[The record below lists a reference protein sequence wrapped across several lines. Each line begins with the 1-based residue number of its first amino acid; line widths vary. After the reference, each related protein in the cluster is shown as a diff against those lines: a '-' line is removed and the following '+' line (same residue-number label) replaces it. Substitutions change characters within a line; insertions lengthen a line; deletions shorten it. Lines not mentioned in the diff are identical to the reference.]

1 MDQDLQNAFIAL
13 GRTQDQFEAVIMEL
27 YRMFPHDS
35 NPLAWRDKIFTEQRK
50 WQSGPN
56 DPNDYQMQIALHF
69 LDLAREERLQVA
81 LDDRGFSV
89 IELDDKP
96 MKHAEL
102 KAVIFKEI
110 SQLTGSWLLYPSL
123 FAAVDRYLG
132 LSLSQN
138 LNVLKAVLG
147 ELSDKNYIR
156 FDQSRARMLRITR
169 GLNFDEWKNTM
180 TKPRAPSVT
189 HNAFTF
195 NGQIGAV
202 QTGEGSV
209 ANVQQTSGAN
219 PFADLKA
226 ALQTLLQELPKSD
239 LPVSERQDAEEL
251 IGKTIQE
258 INSEKPSKGVVKA
271 LCSGLA
277 TTVQTLG
284 SASAAYALVSA
295 AFTHYG
301 ISLG

>member
-13 GRTQDQFEAVIMEL
+13 SRTQNQFEAVVLEL

-35 NPLAWRDKIFTEQRK
+35 NPLAWTDKIYTEQRK

-56 DPNDYQMQIALHF
+56 DPHDYQMQIALHF
-69 LDLAREERLQVA
+69 LELAREGRLQVA
-81 LDDRGFSV
+81 LDHRGFSV
-89 IELDDKP
+89 IELDDRP
-96 MKHAEL
+96 MKHADL
-102 KAVIFKEI
+102 KQIIFKEI
-110 SQLTGSWLLYPSL
+110 SKLTGNWLSYVDL

-138 LNVLKAVLG
+138 LSVLEAVLG

-156 FDQSRARMLRITR
+156 CEQPRARMLRITR

-180 TKPRAPSVT
+180 TKPRDPSVT

-195 NGQIGAV
+195 NGQVGAV

-209 ANVQQTSGAN
+209 ANVQQTTGAN
-219 PFADLKA
+219 PFAELKA
-226 ALQTLLQELPKSD
+226 ALQSLLQELPKSD

-258 INSEKPSKGVVKA
+258 IDGEKPSKGVVKA

-277 TTVQTLG
+277 TTVQALG
-284 SASAAYALVSA
+284 STSAAYALVSA
-295 AFTHYG
+295 AFAHFG